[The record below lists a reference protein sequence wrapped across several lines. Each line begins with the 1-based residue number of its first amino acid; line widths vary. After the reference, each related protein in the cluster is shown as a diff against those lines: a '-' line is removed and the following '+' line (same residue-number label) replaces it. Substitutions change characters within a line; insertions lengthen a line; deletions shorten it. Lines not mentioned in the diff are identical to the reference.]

1 MEAEKQD
8 ALLQEATLQIKMIK
22 NLECWFRLLI
32 VISGIGIVLVWWS
45 FQTSTGTIV
54 SGISGGVV
62 AAAAF
67 LAALLVNKGI
77 ANGRRNV
84 AKILGLVEK
93 GKR

>member
-8 ALLQEATLQIKMIK
+8 VLLREATLQLKMIN
-22 NLECWFRLLI
+22 NLERWFRLLI
-32 VISGIGIVLVWWS
+32 AVSGIGIVLIWWS
-45 FQTSTGTIV
+45 FQTSPGKIV